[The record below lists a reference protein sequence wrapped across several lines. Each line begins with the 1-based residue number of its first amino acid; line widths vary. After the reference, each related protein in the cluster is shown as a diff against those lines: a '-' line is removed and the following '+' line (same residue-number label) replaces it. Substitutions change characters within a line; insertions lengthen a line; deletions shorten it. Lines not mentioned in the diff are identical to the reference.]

1 MDTRTIAE
9 EGLRRNRAHPRPM
22 PPEVLSSEKERC
34 AHDVL
39 YFIRS
44 YCAAASDIRHAYILH
59 LLLFSAP
66 APTTIVMPISSDELS
81 ALYDLH
87 QTLPTWMQAGIE
99 VDDHRLQLDNGSAIV
114 KAKVDDE

>member
-1 MDTRTIAE
+1 MDTRRIAE
-9 EGLRRNRAHPRPM
+9 AALERNRAHPRPM

-44 YCAAASDIRHAYILH
+44 YINDNKQQSTAYLLH
-59 LLLFSAP
+59 LLLFK
-66 APTTIVMPISSDELS
+66 PTMIVMPISADELT

-99 VDDHRLQLDNGSAIV
+99 VDDHHLQLDNSVITNADTLG
-114 KAKVDDE
+114 KG